1 MSGRAAGSGSA
12 GVLDVLPGADRPAPV
27 TIDADVLRNEHLGD
41 RYWKMSVYAPH
52 VARAYRPGQFVMLTV
67 TRSVRSGPVLPR
79 PMAIYDADPDS
90 GRVDV
95 VYSVVGAGTQALT
108 SFAPRET
115 VGLVGPLGCGFRPPG
130 GDLLLLG
137 RGIGTCSLTPLARL
151 NGQRTHRHHPGGPAT
166 EVHPDEVRGSV
177 TAVASGR
184 HPGAVLGREVYAAHG
199 ANVLAVHDGDG
210 SSDPAV
216 LEPRLRDLLDGS
228 PPALIA
234 ACGSARLEALALRL
248 GAVWG
253 ADVQVALEAHMA
265 CGLGYCHGCSTGD
278 RSAAAE
284 APLICRDGPVFRLR
298 AA

>member
-1 MSGRAAGSGSA
+1 VTGRAAGSGAA

-27 TIDADVLRNEHLGD
+27 TIDAEVLLNVHLDD
-41 RYWKMSVYAPH
+41 RYWKLSVHAPH
-52 VARAYRPGQFVMLTV
+52 VARTYRPGQFVMLTV

-95 VYSVVGAGTQALT
+95 VYSVVGAGTRALT
-108 SFAPRET
+108 SFVPGES

-151 NGQRTHRHHPGGPAT
+151 GRQ
-166 EVHPDEVRGSV
+166 V

-199 ANVLAVHDGDG
+199 AHVLAVHDGDG

-216 LEPRLRDLLDGS
+216 LEPRLRSLLDGA

-234 ACGSARLEALALRL
+234 ACGSARLESLALRL
-248 GAVWG
+248 GAAWG

>member
-1 MSGRAAGSGSA
+1 MTGRAAGSGSA

-27 TIDADVLRNEHLGD
+27 TIDADVLLNTHLDD
-41 RYWKMSVYAPH
+41 RYWKLSVYAPH

-95 VYSVVGAGTQALT
+95 VYSVVGAGTRALT

-151 NGQRTHRHHPGGPAT
+151 GRH
-166 EVHPDEVRGSV
+166 V

-184 HPGAVLGREVYAAHG
+184 HPGAVLGREVYEAHG

-248 GAVWG
+248 GAAWG

>member
-1 MSGRAAGSGSA
+1 MTATAGRAPHTAAA

-27 TIDADVLRNEHLGD
+27 SIDANVLLNSHLDD
-41 RYWKMSVYAPH
+41 RYWKLSVTAPR
-52 VARAYRPGQFVMLTV
+52 VARTYRPGQFVMLTV

-79 PMAIYDADPDS
+79 PMAVYDADPAT

-95 VYSVVGAGTQALT
+95 VYSVVGAGTRALT
-108 SFAPRET
+108 SFVPGET
-115 VGLVGPLGCGFRPPG
+115 VGLVGPLGCGFRPPA

-137 RGIGTCSLTPLARL
+137 RGIGTCSLTPLAGLGR
-151 NGQRTHRHHPGGPAT
+151 R
-166 EVHPDEVRGSV
+166 V

-184 HPGAVLGREVYAAHG
+184 HPGAVLGREVYARHG
-199 ANVLAVHDGDG
+199 AHVLAVHDGDG

-216 LEPRLRDLLDGS
+216 LEPRLRDLLDRT

-248 GAVWG
+248 ATAWR

-278 RSAAAE
+278 RTAATE

-298 AA
+298 AV

>member
-1 MSGRAAGSGSA
+1 MSAGRAPATGPS
-12 GVLDVLPGADRPAPV
+12 GVLDVLEAADRPAPA
-27 TIDADVLRNEHLGD
+27 TLDADVLANEHLDD
-41 RYWKMSVYAPH
+41 RYWKLSIAAPH
-52 VARAYRPGQFVMLTV
+52 VARAYLPGQFVMLTV

-79 PMAIYDADPDS
+79 PMAIYDADAAT
-90 GRVDV
+90 GRVDI
-95 VYSVVGAGTQALT
+95 VYSVVGAGTRALT
-108 SFAPRET
+108 SFGAGERIG
-115 VGLVGPLGCGFRPPG
+115 VVGPLGRGFTPPP

-137 RGIGTCSLTPLARL
+137 RGIGTCSLTPLARTD
-151 NGQRTHRHHPGGPAT
+151 GTART
-166 EVHPDEVRGSV
+166 V

-184 HPGAVLGREVYAAHG
+184 HPGAILGREVYAAHG
-199 ANVLAVHDGDG
+199 ARVLPVHDGDG
-210 SSDPAV
+210 SADPAV
-216 LEPRLRDLLDGS
+216 LEPRLRGLLDAA

-248 GAVWG
+248 AAAWG

-278 RSAAAE
+278 RTAAAE

>member
-1 MSGRAAGSGSA
+1 MSAVAGRAPHTGPSGT
-12 GVLDVLPGADRPAPV
+12 LDVLPGTGRPAPV
-27 TIDADVLRNEHLGD
+27 SVDAEVLLNTHLGD
-41 RYWKMSVYAPH
+41 RYWKLSVSAPH
-52 VARAYRPGQFVMLTV
+52 VARTYVPGQFVMLTV

-79 PMAIYDADPDS
+79 PMAVYDADPAT

-95 VYSVVGAGTQALT
+95 VYSVVGAGTRALT
-108 SFAPRET
+108 SFTPGET
-115 VGLVGPLGCGFRPPG
+115 VGLVGPLGGGFRPPS

-137 RGIGTCSLTPLARL
+137 RGIGTCSLTPLAAVAED
-151 NGQRTHRHHPGGPAT
+151 GHR
-166 EVHPDEVRGSV
+166 V

-184 HPGAVLGREVYAAHG
+184 HPGAVLGREVYDRHG
-199 ANVLAVHDGDG
+199 AHVLAVHDGDG

-216 LEPRLRDLLDGS
+216 LGPRLRTLLDPN

-234 ACGSARLEALALRL
+234 ACGSARLEALALRM
-248 GAVWG
+248 ATAWG

-278 RSAAAE
+278 RTAAAE